1 MTAAPL
7 IDPRRYRDAIG
18 RFATG
23 VTVVTWDTGSVR
35 RGMTANAVASVSL
48 EPTLLLVCVDRHGAA
63 HTQLGTVDVFA
74 VNVLAEEQ
82 LDVSRGFARP
92 GVDGMLG
99 VPHRPGASGAPILRD
114 AVAWLECAVHE
125 RIEGGDHTIY
135 IGRVLAVDVQRP
147 EAAPLL
153 FYAGAYRRLGPPIE

>member
-1 MTAAPL
+1 MTASPP

-23 VTVVTWDTGSVR
+23 VTVVTWDTGSIR
-35 RGMTANAVASVSL
+35 RGMTANAVASLSL
-48 EPTLLLVCVDRHGAA
+48 DPTLLLVCIDRHGAA
-63 HTQLGTVDVFA
+63 HEQLATVDTFA

-82 LDVSRGFARP
+82 VEVSRGFARP

-99 VPHRPGASGAPILRD
+99 VPHRPGVTGAPILRD

-125 RIEGGDHTIY
+125 RLEGGDHTIY
-135 IGRVLAVDVQRP
+135 IGRVLDVDIARP
-147 EAAPLL
+147 DAAPLL
-153 FYAGAYRRLGPPIE
+153 FYAGAYRRLGPTLE